1 MIRVTSFSEA
11 GGHPINEDAFV
22 VLRHP
27 SGSDDW
33 LCFLADGQGGRAGGA
48 EAARIA
54 CHAASEAALRRSPRA
69 LAKPTS
75 WGPVLQEADRAV
87 HQHPGAGF
95 TTLVSFSITGGLLV
109 GASCGDSAVW
119 ALSGSEPARDITKG
133 QFKNPPVG
141 SGAAMFVPFAA
152 PLVGPWSVLSMSDG
166 VWKYVGWERLVPTAA
181 ATRGEALVEA
191 LQGLARLPG
200 SGCLPDDFTLVLFE
214 DTD

>member
-11 GGHPINEDAFV
+11 GGHPLNEDAFV

-54 CHAASEAALRRSPRA
+54 CSTAAEAALHRSPRA
-69 LAKPTS
+69 LARPTS

-87 HQHPGAGF
+87 HRHLDAGF
-95 TTLVSFSITGGLLV
+95 TTLLGFCITGGLLV

-119 ALSGSEPARDITKG
+119 ALSGSGPARDITKG

-141 SGAAMFVPFAA
+141 SGAAMFVSFAA

-166 VWKYVGWERLVPTAA
+166 VWKYVGWERWVRAA
-181 ATRGEALVEA
+181 AASRGEALVGT

-200 SGCLPDDFTLVLFE
+200 SGRFPDDFTLVLFE
-214 DTD
+214 DAV